1 MRALWIIS
9 AILVILPA
17 GSPSAQQSHLDTR
30 YQIEQMAATF
40 AEHYNKQ
47 DAAALASMFTKDAL
61 RVSSD
66 GTAVSAGAQAIEESF
81 NTQFKAGLAH
91 IELVVDQVSP
101 LGADAAVTIGKYQL
115 TGQGRSGPLKM
126 DGHWTE
132 VEVREGGV
140 WKIRLLTVTPK
151 TAPNAVT
158 PSTEANAARPVSN
171 SAGTG
176 TAAVLI
182 NIDKTNQT
190 MTVSVDGVET
200 YEWSVS
206 TGKAGYSTPSGTY
219 PAASMNEIWY
229 SKQWDNAPM
238 PHSIFF
244 MKDGHAIHGSLDVKN
259 LGKPVSHGCVRIS
272 PENAATLYALVA
284 ENGLENTQVVLTGA
298 TPGGEFKSAQIPD
311 GVFSGAHLALPITT
325 DRRLT
330 TDRHGPFHAG
340 EVRALARARCAAQS
354 FSSYGRAV
362 PPGRIVVDAAVAM
375 PLLAR
380 SLASCTLL
388 VASANR
394 RLLWDGWG

>member
-40 AEHYNKQ
+40 TEHYNKQ

-66 GTAVSAGAQAIEESF
+66 GTAVSAGPQAIEESF

-101 LGADAAVTIGKYQL
+101 FGADAAVTIGKYQL

-219 PAASMNEIWY
+219 PATSMNEIWY

-238 PHSIFF
+238 PHSVFF

-284 ENGLENTQVVLTGA
+284 ENGLENTQVVLTGV
-298 TPGGEFKSAQIPD
+298 TPGGEFKSARAHANPRR
-311 GVFSGAHLALPITT
+311 GFFGRSFGAPYYN
-325 DRRLT
+325 
-330 TDRHGPFHAG
+330 GPQAY
-340 EVRALARARCAAQS
+340 
-354 FSSYGRAV
+354 YGS
-362 PPGRIVVDAAVAM
+362 PW
-375 PLLAR
+375 
-380 SLASCTLL
+380 SLS
-388 VASANR
+388 R
-394 RLLWDGWG
+394 W

>member
-1 MRALWIIS
+1 MRARWIIS

-66 GTAVSAGAQAIEESF
+66 GTAVSAGPQAIEESF

-126 DGHWTE
+126 DGHWSE

-158 PSTEANAARPVSN
+158 PSTEANAARPESN
-171 SAGTG
+171 SA
-176 TAAVLI
+176 
-182 NIDKTNQT
+182 
-190 MTVSVDGVET
+190 
-200 YEWSVS
+200 
-206 TGKAGYSTPSGTY
+206 AGRHSRR
-219 PAASMNEIWY
+219 
-229 SKQWDNAPM
+229 
-238 PHSIFF
+238 PH
-244 MKDGHAIHGSLDVKN
+244 
-259 LGKPVSHGCVRIS
+259 
-272 PENAATLYALVA
+272 
-284 ENGLENTQVVLTGA
+284 
-298 TPGGEFKSAQIPD
+298 
-311 GVFSGAHLALPITT
+311 
-325 DRRLT
+325 
-330 TDRHGPFHAG
+330 
-340 EVRALARARCAAQS
+340 
-354 FSSYGRAV
+354 
-362 PPGRIVVDAAVAM
+362 
-375 PLLAR
+375 
-380 SLASCTLL
+380 
-388 VASANR
+388 
-394 RLLWDGWG
+394 

>member
-1 MRALWIIS
+1 MTPSERSWRWQLLAS
-9 AILVILPA
+9 AGIRDREGNHARTLDYLGDSGDPSSR
-17 GSPSAQQSHLDTR
+17 SPSAQQSHLDTR

-47 DAAALASMFTKDAL
+47 DAAALVSMFTKDAL

-66 GTAVSAGAQAIEESF
+66 GTAVSAGAQGIEESF

-101 LGADAAVTIGKYQL
+101 FGADAAVTIGKYQL

-158 PSTEANAARPVSN
+158 PSTEANAARPEPN
-171 SAGTG
+171 SAGAG

-206 TGKAGYSTPSGTY
+206 TGKAGYSTPSGL
-219 PAASMNEIWY
+219 P
-229 SKQWDNAPM
+229 
-238 PHSIFF
+238 
-244 MKDGHAIHGSLDVKN
+244 
-259 LGKPVSHGCVRIS
+259 CR
-272 PENAATLYALVA
+272 LY
-284 ENGLENTQVVLTGA
+284 E
-298 TPGGEFKSAQIPD
+298 
-311 GVFSGAHLALPITT
+311 
-325 DRRLT
+325 
-330 TDRHGPFHAG
+330 
-340 EVRALARARCAAQS
+340 
-354 FSSYGRAV
+354 
-362 PPGRIVVDAAVAM
+362 
-375 PLLAR
+375 
-380 SLASCTLL
+380 
-388 VASANR
+388 
-394 RLLWDGWG
+394 

>member
-1 MRALWIIS
+1 MTPSERSWRSQLLASAGIEKETMRARWIVS

-40 AEHYNKQ
+40 TEHYNKQ

-66 GTAVSAGAQAIEESF
+66 GTAV
-81 NTQFKAGLAH
+81 T
-91 IELVVDQVSP
+91 
-101 LGADAAVTIGKYQL
+101 AVTIGKYQL

-126 DGHWTE
+126 DGRWSE

-158 PSTEANAARPVSN
+158 PSTEANAARPESN
-171 SAGTG
+171 SARAG
-176 TAAVLI
+176 TAGVLI

-190 MTVSVDGVET
+190 MTVSVDGGET

-219 PAASMNEIWY
+219 PATSMNEIWY

-284 ENGLENTQVVLTGA
+284 ETGLENTQVVLSGA
-298 TPGGEFKSAQIPD
+298 TPGGEFKSARAHANPRR
-311 GVFSGAHLALPITT
+311 GLFGRSFGAPYYN
-325 DRRLT
+325 
-330 TDRHGPFHAG
+330 GPQAY
-340 EVRALARARCAAQS
+340 
-354 FSSYGRAV
+354 YGS
-362 PPGRIVVDAAVAM
+362 PW
-375 PLLAR
+375 
-380 SLASCTLL
+380 SLS
-388 VASANR
+388 R
-394 RLLWDGWG
+394 W